1 MSFQPPT
8 PHPHPHPRLFY
19 LPPPPVPP
27 PTPHMTYDCPSAN
40 EVTLKNMGE
49 TEYYQTM
56 IKHNKE
62 QWVSLSYMNRT
73 ESQITLKSS
82 EIPLFDQPF
91 VQDYIKENIKALLPP
106 ALCEGSY
113 QWFPSQRASNKVNVS
128 ILMTSSCKGVPNSL

>member
-8 PHPHPHPRLFY
+8 PTPVSST
-19 LPPPPVPP
+19 PPPPPP
-27 PTPHMTYDCPSAN
+27 PYDCPSANEN

-62 QWVSLSYMNRT
+62 QWVSLSYMNST

-82 EIPLFDQPF
+82 AIPLFDQHF
-91 VQDYIKENIKALLPP
+91 VQDYIKENIKV
-106 ALCEGSY
+106 LCYY
-113 QWFPSQRASNKVNVS
+113 QPFAREA
-128 ILMTSSCKGVPNSL
+128 TSDSLHKGPVIR